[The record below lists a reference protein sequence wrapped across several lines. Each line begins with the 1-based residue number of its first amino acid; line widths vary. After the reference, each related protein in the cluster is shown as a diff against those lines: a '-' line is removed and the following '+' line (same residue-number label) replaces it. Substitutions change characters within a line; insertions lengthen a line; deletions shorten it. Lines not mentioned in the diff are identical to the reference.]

1 MDYLSIFSN
10 RFNFVAKKIHRR
22 LLQLGATPLLSP
34 VYGDDQHDLG
44 YNIII
49 KNIMYYDVDL
59 MLLLIRG
66 QKSYG
71 GL

>member
-49 KNIMYYDVDL
+49 KNIIIIL
-59 MLLLIRG
+59 
-66 QKSYG
+66 
-71 GL
+71 